1 MHLALVVVFGFSV
14 ALVFEWASL
23 MLCSKALQLAF
34 ASFYDEKFKYINR
47 LSRRAQPS
55 QSGFGEIREA

>member
-1 MHLALVVVFGFSV
+1 MHLALVVVFGFTV

-34 ASFYDEKFKYINR
+34 ATFYDEKFKYINR
-47 LSRRAQPS
+47 LSRRAAQPH
-55 QSGFGEIREA
+55 SGFGEVREA